1 MTAKDHN
8 ATEPVGPEMLAE
20 LVDRH
25 AAALVLYARQLCG
38 SADDVVQEA
47 YLKLSRQRRVP
58 DAVLPWL
65 YRVVRNGAI
74 SAARSRR
81 RRKKHEA
88 GAAQGREAWFVDAVD
103 QQIDARAAAEAI
115 QTLSADDRE
124 VVVARV
130 WGGLTFVE
138 IGQLVG
144 TSDSTAHRRY
154 EAALKSL
161 RARLE
166 TACPNTERPKS

>member
-1 MTAKDHN
+1 MTEKDHN
-8 ATEPVGPEMLAE
+8 ATEPVGTELLAE

-25 AAALVLYARQLCG
+25 AAALVLYARQLCE
-38 SADDVVQEA
+38 SAEDVVQEA
-47 YLKLSRQRRVP
+47 LLKLTRQRRAP
-58 DAVLPWL
+58 DALLPWL
-65 YRVVRNGAI
+65 YRVVRNGAL
-74 SAARSRR
+74 SAARSNR

-88 GAAQGREAWFVDAVD
+88 GAAQGRETWFVDTGD
-103 QQIDARAAAEAI
+103 QRIDARSAAEALE
-115 QTLSADDRE
+115 TLTANDRE
-124 VVVARV
+124 IVVARV

-166 TACPNTERPKS
+166 TACPNTEHPKS